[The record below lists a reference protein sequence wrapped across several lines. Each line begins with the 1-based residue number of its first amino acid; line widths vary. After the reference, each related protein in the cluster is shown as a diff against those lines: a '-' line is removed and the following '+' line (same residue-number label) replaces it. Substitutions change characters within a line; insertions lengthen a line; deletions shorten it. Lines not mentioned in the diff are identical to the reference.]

1 MKKSVI
7 LSALVLAC
15 VQGVAQPK
23 VWTLDECIDHA
34 LEHNINVRQSS
45 LNVQQKEIDLNTAQ
59 GRRLP
64 GLSAS
69 GSESLSFGRGLTAD
83 NTYTNSN
90 TSSTSFNLGMD
101 VPVFQGMQITN
112 GIKMGRLDLEA
123 AMADLDK
130 AKDDVRVAVAQAY
143 VQILYSQELLKVAV
157 LQEEHDEMLLY
168 RMEEMKGVG
177 KASSSDVA
185 AQQATLAQSKVS
197 RTQAEANLSIAVLD
211 LTQLL
216 ELPSPE
222 GFAIAA
228 PQSEDF
234 ATDLLMKPDA
244 IYAQAV
250 GIKPAVLSAELAL
263 DRADLAIE
271 SAKGAYMPSLSLSAG
286 LGSNYYT
293 SSKMDYGAFSEQMR
307 NNFSQYIGLSLNVP
321 IFTRFSTRNNLRTAK
336 LNKINQQLQVE
347 NVKKALYKEIQQAY
361 YNALNSQ
368 AKYKGSIGASHSAY
382 EHYRLTEEKYLNGK
396 AGIAEYNDAKNN
408 YLRAESDLLRSRYE
422 CLFQTRLL
430 DFYRGEEIIM
440 SDSS

>member
-64 GLSAS
+64 GLSVS

-185 AQQATLAQSKVS
+185 AQQATLAQSMVS

-222 GFAIAA
+222 GFAISA

-307 NNFSQYIGLSLNVP
+307 NNFSQYIGISLNVP

-430 DFYRGEEIIM
+430 DFYRGEEILM
-440 SDSS
+440 

>member
-1 MKKSVI
+1 MRKSII
-7 LSALVLAC
+7 LLFLALVQL
-15 VQGVAQPK
+15 QGAAQTK
-23 VWTLDECIDHA
+23 VWTLRDCIDHA
-34 LEHNINVRQSS
+34 LEHNITVRQSA

-101 VPVFQGMQITN
+101 VPVFQGLQIST
-112 GIKMGRLDLEA
+112 GIRMGRLDLEA

-157 LQEEHDEMLLY
+157 SQEEHDKMLLF
-168 RMEEMKGVG
+168 RMEEMKEVG

-185 AQQATLAQSKVS
+185 AQQATLAQSTVS
-197 RTQAEANLSIAVLD
+197 RTQAEANLNIAVLD

-222 GFAIAA
+222 GFVIAV
-228 PQSEDF
+228 PVSEDF
-234 ATDLLMKPDA
+234 ATDLLMEPDA

-263 DRADLAIE
+263 DRADLAIK

-293 SSKMDYGAFSEQMR
+293 SSKMNYGNFADQMR
-307 NNFSQYIGLSLNVP
+307 NNFSQYVGLSLNIP

-336 LNKINQQLQVE
+336 LNRINQELQVE

-368 AKYKGSIGASHSAY
+368 AKYQGSIGASHSAY

-396 AGIAEYNDAKNN
+396 AGIAEYNDAKNS

-430 DFYRGEEIIM
+430 DFYRGEEIVM
-440 SDSS
+440 

>member
-1 MKKSVI
+1 MRKSII
-7 LSALVLAC
+7 LLLLALVQL
-15 VQGVAQPK
+15 QGAAQTK
-23 VWTLDECIDHA
+23 VWTLRDCIDHA
-34 LEHNINVRQSS
+34 LEHNINVRQSA

-64 GLSAS
+64 GVSAS

-101 VPVFQGMQITN
+101 VPVFQGLQIST
-112 GIKMGRLDLEA
+112 GIRMGRLDLEA

-157 LQEEHDEMLLY
+157 SQEEHDKMLLF
-168 RMEEMKGVG
+168 RMEEMKEVG

-185 AQQATLAQSKVS
+185 AQQATLAQSTVS
-197 RTQAEANLSIAVLD
+197 RTQAEANLNIAVLD

-222 GFAIAA
+222 GFVIAL
-228 PQSEDF
+228 PGSEDF
-234 ATDLLMKPDA
+234 ATDLLMEPDA

-263 DRADLAIE
+263 DRADLAIK

-286 LGSNYYT
+286 LGTNYYT
-293 SSKMDYGAFSEQMR
+293 SSKMDYGTFFDQMS
-307 NNFSQYIGLSLNVP
+307 NNFSQYVGLSLNIP

-336 LNKINQQLQVE
+336 LNRINQELQVE

-368 AKYKGSIGASHSAY
+368 AKYQGSIGASRSAY

-396 AGIAEYNDAKNN
+396 AGIAEYNDAKNS

-440 SDSS
+440 